1 MARQMLYV
9 ARPLFKKYANEFLHH
24 NIINIWTMYLGV
36 VYNQHRRR
44 HSAARQKALKIDAIF
59 FQRHLVWHSCRQFL
73 VKKGA

>member
-36 VYNQHRRR
+36 VYNQRRRRR
-44 HSAARQKALKIDAIF
+44 HSAAKRL
-59 FQRHLVWHSCRQFL
+59 
-73 VKKGA
+73 